1 MLLWRPL
8 VLWVTAPPLLR
19 YSCFLWKRLEGCIRT
34 FTSGTLAVSWHSLLW
49 ECVCVCVS
57 ENTYGKVY
65 MVLTDGSCVGEQHCI
80 AAMGCCHFKWCK
92 GAERKVVTSMC
103 VCVLCVFCVWE
114 LSGSLPPVRS
124 LQAQK
129 HHICEV
135 VQGQHK
141 DWDQERCSSCV
152 YVCVC
157 VCVCVHS
164 SLSF

>member
-1 MLLWRPL
+1 MSHCSSPVEVQLFSVKEIRGLHKNIHVRYTCCVLALTPL
-8 VLWVTAPPLLR
+8 RV
-19 YSCFLWKRLEGCIRT
+19 
-34 FTSGTLAVSWHSLLW
+34 
-49 ECVCVCVS
+49 CVCVCVS

-157 VCVCVHS
+157 MCVYVCVCVHS